1 MVSLSYLI
9 TIVSALAAVSVAEE
23 VTHGEQENEVDAK
36 WFGRWGSYGGFSSYS
51 YYASMGWGMG
61 GGWLN
66 NWSSSLYGG
75 CYAYSLLGGMYNGLL
90 FAKASDAATSISR
103 RAISLDSEQLLSRR
117 GADNELVQCKN
128 EKGETH
134 TFSTSECINAAHQL
148 SEKQLS
154 TASSGSCKLTIV
166 SPKTRVQPKD
176 VSPAALE
183 KATRVMLKA
192 CAESKNVHD
201 HPAASKGADEKQV
214 AMLLSKA

>member
-134 TFSTSECINAAHQL
+134 TFSTSECIKFVFTPASYIHLSRYPKAHAILISPYSAAHQL

-176 VSPAALE
+176 V
-183 KATRVMLKA
+183 
-192 CAESKNVHD
+192 
-201 HPAASKGADEKQV
+201 
-214 AMLLSKA
+214 